1 MSTIVSAENKFVN
14 NYEID
19 IGAAGLLSIN
29 GSSRLDKLKIKMQM
43 YRDLFSAFKVVKTKT
58 TCKNI
63 KKSKT
68 IFFTIL
74 MQFKAEKS
82 SVLVFNRFFFFQKR
96 LIRFING
103 LKIKSF
109 CRSLTNFSVNLKKTS
124 VPLTELC
131 TAVIIILHLH
141 YSLNSMH
148 GLKTYN
154 ITKTWKLK

>member
-14 NYEID
+14 DYEID

-109 CRSLTNFSVNLKKTS
+109 CRSLTNSSVNLKKNLRS
-124 VPLTELC
+124 VNGT
-131 TAVIIILHLH
+131 LHSRH
-141 YSLNSMH
+141 N
-148 GLKTYN
+148 N
-154 ITKTWKLK
+154 ITSALFLEFDAWFKDL

>member
-14 NYEID
+14 DYEID

-96 LIRFING
+96 LIR
-103 LKIKSF
+103 
-109 CRSLTNFSVNLKKTS
+109 SLTNSSVNLKKKNLRS
-124 VPLTELC
+124 VNGT
-131 TAVIIILHLH
+131 LHSRH
-141 YSLNSMH
+141 N
-148 GLKTYN
+148 N
-154 ITKTWKLK
+154 ITSALFLEFDAWFKDL